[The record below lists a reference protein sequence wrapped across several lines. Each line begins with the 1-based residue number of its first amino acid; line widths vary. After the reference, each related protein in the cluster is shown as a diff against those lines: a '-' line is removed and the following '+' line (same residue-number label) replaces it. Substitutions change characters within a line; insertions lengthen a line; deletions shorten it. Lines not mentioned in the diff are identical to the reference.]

1 MLRHIKE
8 ASRARARGV
17 GDQTAVFHDKKKE
30 MRARRK
36 QLRRATE
43 ELAKDR
49 IEREAV
55 DKGDDKGQKWK
66 RRKKGTIRV
75 GYINAD

>member
-1 MLRHIKE
+1 LLHEANKE
-8 ASRARARGV
+8 V
-17 GDQTAVFHDKKKE
+17 QEDQMSVFHNKKKE

-43 ELAKDR
+43 ELAKER

-55 DKGDDKGQKWK
+55 DKGDDKGQKDK
-66 RRKKGTIRV
+66 NGNEGRKGR
-75 GYINAD
+75 